1 MTPRQEMVVKN
12 EQAAAEREVA
22 TVFSGW
28 GESYS
33 YEISRESS
41 FFAYKILTIG
51 SSWVTADKWRK
62 NTLHTFVIPYTYF
75 SENFFDC
82 RRAKPRVGW

>member
-1 MTPRQEMVVKN
+1 MMTPRQKMVVKN

-51 SSWVTADKWRK
+51 RSWV
-62 NTLHTFVIPYTYF
+62 
-75 SENFFDC
+75 
-82 RRAKPRVGW
+82 

>member
-28 GESYS
+28 GQSYS

-51 SSWVTADKWRK
+51 SSWV
-62 NTLHTFVIPYTYF
+62 
-75 SENFFDC
+75 
-82 RRAKPRVGW
+82 

>member
-51 SSWVTADKWRK
+51 RSWVKLPPTNDEKTPS
-62 NTLHTFVIPYTYF
+62 TLLWFPTLTW
-75 SENFFDC
+75 EFF
-82 RRAKPRVGW
+82 WL